1 MSNDKKETS
10 YKFPLLHKLPY
21 IGEKLFTSNSVIER
35 KTDLIIQITPKIIQ
49 DKYTGIA
56 KSSAIKAYE
65 DYVIDD
71 AYKSTNDDQFD
82 PDNEKK
88 LKKREVNNDKKY

>member
-1 MSNDKKETS
+1 M
-10 YKFPLLHKLPY
+10 LHKLPY

-49 DKYTGIA
+49 DEYTGIA
-56 KSSAIKAYE
+56 KSAAIKAYE

-71 AYKSTNDDQFD
+71 AYKSTNKDQFD
-82 PDNEKK
+82 PGTGKK
-88 LKKREVNNDKKY
+88 IEEEGGQ